1 MGAISAAAAA
11 AIPSLAGLTLYVR
24 SMRGLSGAELAR
36 EAATWRATGAR
47 SVALMAESLSGPMGV
62 DGLVEQ
68 ARAARDH
75 GLRVH
80 LWTFPDHT
88 RRSADDVGAHLLRAI
103 ERVAPST
110 VTLDIERCGPR
121 KRPPSAVW
129 VDTLAALAAASVPTL
144 VSSYGVRRYH
154 PTMPWASMASPRIA
168 GGQPQLYETAMGLA
182 ETRRALA
189 SWRELYGNRPLYP
202 AIPVYPVSALER
214 VAQLRIAWRH
224 VVLDGGTTPAV
235 PGAYVWSES
244 QIDADERRV
253 LRELVT
259 AAGW

>member
-1 MGAISAAAAA
+1 MTQP
-11 AIPSLAGLTLYVR
+11 IPSLAGLTLYVR

-36 EAATWRATGAR
+36 EAATWRATGAQ
-47 SVALMAESLSGPMGV
+47 SVALMAESLSGPMGI

-80 LWTFPDHT
+80 LWSFSDHV
-88 RRSADDVGAHLLRAI
+88 RRSADDVGAHLSRAV

-110 VTLDIERCGPR
+110 ATLDIERCGPR
-121 KRPPSAVW
+121 KSPPSAAW
-129 VDTLAALAAASVPTL
+129 VDALAAWAEVAGVPTL

-154 PTMPWASMASPRIA
+154 PTMPWASMAGPHIA
-168 GGQPQLYETAMGLA
+168 GGQPQLYETAMDLA

-189 SWRELYGNRPLYP
+189 SWRGLYGDRPLYP
-202 AIPVYPVSALER
+202 AIPVHSVSALER
-214 VAQLRIAWRH
+214 VAQLRTAWRH

-235 PGAYVWSES
+235 PGAYVWSEA
-244 QIDADERRV
+244 QIDADERRT

>member
-1 MGAISAAAAA
+1 MSAIS
-11 AIPSLAGLTLYVR
+11 SLAGLTLYVR
-24 SMRGLSGAELAR
+24 SMRDLSGDELAR
-36 EAATWRATGAR
+36 EAATWRATGAQ
-47 SVALMAESLSGPMGV
+47 SVALMAESLSGPMGI
-62 DGLVEQ
+62 DGLAEQ

-80 LWTFPDHT
+80 LWTFPNHT
-88 RRSADDVGAHLLRAI
+88 RRNADAIGAQLSRAI

-110 VTLDIERCGPR
+110 VTLDIERCGSR
-121 KRPPSAVW
+121 KQPPSAAW
-129 VDTLAALAAASVPTL
+129 VDTLAAKAAAGVPAL

-154 PTMPWASMASPRIA
+154 LTMPWASMAGPRIA
-168 GGQPQLYETAMGLA
+168 GGQPQFYKTAMDLA

-189 SWRELYGNRPLYP
+189 SWRELYGDRPLYP
-202 AIPVYPVSALER
+202 AIPVYHVSTLER
-214 VAQLRIAWRH
+214 VAQLRTAWRH